1 MKAHASLYCLAL
13 GAVFGFIAPVSA
25 QVTLV
30 NDGFTDGGRTD
41 GADTGDIAWS
51 SLGAAG
57 QTGNTVVVAHA
68 DFTSGKAFRFTS
80 TSGNNVAVGNFSAVT
95 LAVVGDYIEF
105 SVQMRF
111 TGTLGTAGPMIGLFD
126 SKGTYQAVDGFGAT
140 NFTAVADDVGYKS
153 IKSIPNS
160 TNDFVIKSQNA
171 TASFSSANGATLT
184 TGTSGGAIAV
194 NTLYSMSFRVE
205 LLAGDQLSISSTFN
219 GSSLVPTTTSA
230 LTKTFDEAIF
240 SASGGASGNGT
251 VDFSNLLITTNVS
264 PVPEPSTYAAFCGL
278 VVLGLAAVSRGKRR
292 T

>member
-30 NDGFTDGGRTD
+30 NDGFTDGVRTN
-41 GADTGDIAWS
+41 GADTGDIAWY
-51 SLGAAG
+51 SLGAGG
-57 QTGNTVVVAHA
+57 QTGNTVVANGN
-68 DFTSGKAFRFTS
+68 FTSGQAFRFSS

-126 SKGTYQAVDGFGAT
+126 SKGTYQTADGFGST

-160 TNDFVIKSQNA
+160 TNDVVIKSQNA
-171 TASFSSANGATLT
+171 TASFSSANGTTLT
-184 TGTSGGAIAV
+184 TGSSEGAIAV
-194 NTLYSMSFRVE
+194 NTLYSMLFRVE
-205 LLAGDQLSISSTFN
+205 LLAGDQLSITSSFN
-219 GSSLVPTTTSA
+219 GGAAVPATTGA

-240 SASGGASGNGT
+240 SASGGANGNGT

-264 PVPEPSTYAAFCGL
+264 PVPEPSTYAVFCGL
-278 VVLGLAAVSRGKRR
+278 VVLGLAAVCRGQRR

>member
-30 NDGFTDGGRTD
+30 NETFADGGRTNGVD
-41 GADTGDIAWS
+41 AGDIAWY
-51 SLGAAG
+51 SLGATG
-57 QTGNTVVVAHA
+57 QTGNTVVANA
-68 DFTSGKAFRFTS
+68 NFTSGQAFRFTS

-95 LAVVGDYIEF
+95 LAGVGDYIEF

-126 SKGTYQAVDGFGAT
+126 SKGTYQAADGFGAA

-153 IKSIPNS
+153 TKSIPNS
-160 TNDFVIKSQNA
+160 TSDVVIKSQNA
-171 TASFSSANGATLT
+171 TASFSSANGTTLT
-184 TGTSGGAIAV
+184 TGTSGGAIAA
-194 NTLYSMSFRVE
+194 NTLYSMLFRVE
-205 LLAGDQLSISSTFN
+205 LLAGDQLSITSTFN
-219 GSSLVPTTTSA
+219 GGSTVTTTTGA

-240 SASGGASGNGT
+240 SASGGAGGGGT
-251 VDFSNLLITTNVS
+251 VDFSSLLITTNVS
-264 PVPEPSTYAAFCGL
+264 SVPEPSTYAAFCGL